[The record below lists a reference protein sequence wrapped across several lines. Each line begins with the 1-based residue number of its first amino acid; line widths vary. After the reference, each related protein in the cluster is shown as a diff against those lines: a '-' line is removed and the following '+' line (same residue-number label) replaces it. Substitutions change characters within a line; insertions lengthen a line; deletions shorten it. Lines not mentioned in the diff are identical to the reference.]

1 MKSKIYYVRTGM
13 GVPIVTVSIG
23 KSGRIYAR
31 GIAICSTRD
40 SVRKATGRDIAEGR
54 MVKAFTNKE
63 STEVS
68 TPTRIRRSIST
79 MLFFGKELL
88 HKEEEEEWKLPG
100 HIKVSEYN
108 AKPTKRERRM
118 LQSKPAAPKRRT
130 VSKDKK
136 PAKK

>member
-23 KSGRIYAR
+23 RSGRIYSR
-31 GIAICSTRD
+31 GIAICSVRD

-54 MVKAFTNKE
+54 MVKAFANKE

-68 TPTRIRRSIST
+68 TPKRLRREIST
-79 MLFFGKELL
+79 TLFFGKELL
-88 HKEEEEEWKLPG
+88 HKEDDDWKLPG

-108 AKPTKRERRM
+108 AKPTNREKRM
-118 LQSKPAAPKRRT
+118 LRNKPAASHSRT
-130 VSKDKK
+130 VSKTKK